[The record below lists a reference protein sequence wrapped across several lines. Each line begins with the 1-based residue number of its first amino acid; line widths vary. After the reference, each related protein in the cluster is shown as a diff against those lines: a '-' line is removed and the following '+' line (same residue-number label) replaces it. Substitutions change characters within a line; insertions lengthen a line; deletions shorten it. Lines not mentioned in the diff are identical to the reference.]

1 MFKIIRKDNIPSL
14 ISRLIEMDKYDYMNS
29 SEILLDSE
37 LDEML
42 THVYLRGYETL
53 KLGNNEM
60 KNILGI
66 VMALD
71 VKLDLG
77 YDQRDYAYH
86 LVNLNSFI
94 DELSKNNIK
103 LVDYS
108 FNWFME
114 QWVNYVC
121 LILYKDDEL
130 IFYGRG

>member
-1 MFKIIRKDNIPSL
+1 VFKIIKKDNISSR
-14 ISRLIEMDKYDYMNS
+14 ISRLIEMDKYDYMDSN
-29 SEILLDSE
+29 EILLDSD

-66 VMALD
+66 VMSLD
-71 VKLDLG
+71 VELDLG
-77 YDQRDYAYH
+77 YDQRDYAYN

-114 QWVNYVC
+114 QWINSVC
-121 LILYKDDEL
+121 IILYKDDEL